1 MAAQRADAFG
11 RPLRG
16 KVLIVD
22 DQEGMRDLLKLL
34 LENHYQVAEADS
46 GAALHQALNHDQPD
60 VVLLDLALPDANG
73 LGLLPAIKQRWP
85 ETEVI
90 VLTGAVHASETRLW
104 AAEAVNLGA
113 FGLLSKSAEFNC
125 QELLSGV
132 NNAMERRFQVP
143 GASNSLP
150 PQA

>member
-1 MAAQRADAFG
+1 MSSRSADAFG
-11 RPLRG
+11 RSLRG

-22 DQEGMRDLLKLL
+22 DQEGIRDLLKMV

-46 GAALHQALNHDQPD
+46 GAALHQALNDDPPD
-60 VVLLDLALPDANG
+60 VVLLDLTLPDANG

-90 VLTGAVHASETRLW
+90 VLTGATPGSETRLW
-104 AAEAVNLGA
+104 AAEAANLGA

-132 NNAMERRFQVP
+132 NNAMERRFQAP
-143 GASNSLP
+143 GANNFLP
-150 PQA
+150 PQP

>member
-1 MAAQRADAFG
+1 MASRSTDAFG
-11 RPLRG
+11 RSLRG

-22 DQEGMRDLLKLL
+22 DQEGIRDLLKMVLQ
-34 LENHYQVAEADS
+34 NHYHVAEVAS
-46 GAALHQALNHDQPD
+46 GAALHQALNDDPPD

-90 VLTGAVHASETRLW
+90 VLTGATHGSETRLR

-113 FGLLSKSAEFNC
+113 FGLFSKSAEFSC
-125 QELLSGV
+125 QELLCGV
-132 NNAMERRFQVP
+132 NSAMEHRSQAP
-143 GASNSLP
+143 GANNCLP

>member
-1 MAAQRADAFG
+1 MAPLRADTSG
-11 RPLRG
+11 RSFRG

-22 DQEGMRDLLKLL
+22 DQEGMRELLKLV
-34 LENHYQVAEADS
+34 LENQYHIAEADS
-46 GAALHQALNHDQPD
+46 GAALHQAFNHDQPD

-73 LGLLPAIKQRWP
+73 FGLLPAIKQRWP

-90 VLTGAVHASETRLW
+90 VLTGAVHGSETRSW
-104 AAEAVNLGA
+104 AAEAANLGA

-125 QELLSGV
+125 QELLCGI
-132 NNAMERRFQVP
+132 NNAMERRFQAP
-143 GASNSLP
+143 GANNSLP